1 MATHRYPGPK
11 VKDHK
16 QGSVA
21 AGEVQGLPAYS
32 HQLGLGLIC
41 GSAIQ
46 NSVQPLCV
54 QAPMVRHDVSSDVRF
69 SHSDSAMTFE
79 IER

>member
-11 VKDHK
+11 VKNHK

-21 AGEVQGLPAYS
+21 ASEVQGLPAYS
-32 HQLGLGLIC
+32 HQRSLGLIC

-46 NSVQPLCV
+46 ISVQPLCV
-54 QAPMVRHDVSSDVRF
+54 QALMVRHDICSDVRF
-69 SHSDSAMTFE
+69 SRSDSAMTCE